1 MRRKPSDVQEVQTLQ
16 LLEGIHHL
24 AGPPQVLLEP
34 PQVLQE
40 LLGRWTGLKNP
51 AEGPWRAAPTG
62 DLSPQLQLPGRQVSG
77 AITTNRNKGRSPSLT
92 HLLANDAARQAGR
105 FSHTRPPVQVSRH
118 VHLPIGESAQQDK
131 ASASLGSGSR
141 VGEGLPRWSSLSQ
154 SALRYGL

>member
-16 LLEGIHHL
+16 LLEGIHYL

-51 AEGPWRAAPTG
+51 AEGPWRSAPTG

-77 AITTNRNKGRSPSLT
+77 AVTTNRNKGALPSLT
-92 HLLANDAARQAGR
+92 CWLTIRLVGQVG
-105 FSHTRPPVQVSRH
+105 SVTRPPVQVRRH
-118 VHLPIGESAQQDK
+118 VHLPTGESAQQDK

-141 VGEGLPRWSSLSQ
+141 AGEGLPRWSSLTQ